1 MEFGKDYQ
9 LYWLLLN
16 AYHPNYSFLIVTIL
30 DLVVFTGMTNLELDA
45 KQLEKVRIA
54 K

>member
-9 LYWLLLN
+9 LYSVLLN
-16 AYHPNYSFLIVTIL
+16 AHQLNYNFLIVTLL
-30 DLVVFTGMTNLELDA
+30 DPVVFTGMNNLELGA